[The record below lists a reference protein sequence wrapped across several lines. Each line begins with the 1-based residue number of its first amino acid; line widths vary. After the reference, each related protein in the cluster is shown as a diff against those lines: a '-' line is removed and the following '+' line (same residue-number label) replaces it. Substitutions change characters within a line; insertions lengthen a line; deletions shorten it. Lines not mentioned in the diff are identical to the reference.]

1 MTDLNWENFG
11 VDAAGKVRILD
22 AENII
27 VVDKLALEA
36 SEWLFKVSSMLIQ
49 EQYQL
54 PSRAC
59 ISFTEIEIQNI
70 LLGVIKINGENGE

>member
-36 SEWLFKVSSMLIQ
+36 SEWLFKVSSVLI
-49 EQYQL
+49 L
-54 PSRAC
+54 
-59 ISFTEIEIQNI
+59 
-70 LLGVIKINGENGE
+70 